1 MDNIFKYANGFL
13 GGMLGLLMAVLPVTI
28 LWTVLTGG
36 TVFGLDAIAG
46 LTSLVDAFGNGG
58 FTGLVVMIIVM
69 SFFVKK

>member
-1 MDNIFKYANGFL
+1 MDNIFKYVTGFL
-13 GGMLGLLMAVLPVTI
+13 TGIFSLLMAVLPVAI

-46 LTSLVDAFGNGG
+46 LTSLVNAIGTGG
-58 FTGLVVMIIVM
+58 FTGLVVLIIVM